1 MSVIGAD
8 GIERVTYL
16 SRFNI
21 MDTEEKF
28 IRTINR
34 VHLMNIIHYK
44 THQDDVDKVFV
55 LYFIVWGKTLLH
67 YGVPI
72 DILRGLRV
80 ALQINPHKS
89 TLDVVNRLL
98 SV

>member
-1 MSVIGAD
+1 MSVVGAD

-28 IRTINR
+28 MRTINR

-44 THQDDVDKVFV
+44 THQDDVDKVFI
-55 LYFIVWGKTLLH
+55 LYFIVCGKILLH

-72 DILRGLRV
+72 DILRGLRA
-80 ALQINPHKS
+80 ALQINLHNS
-89 TLDVVNRLL
+89 TLDVVKKLL